1 VSAVVAEVALA
12 HLGHA
17 DRARAAPA
25 EPVGRATVLALVQV
39 SLHVPPSRESLATA
53 GALVG
58 APVYVPV
65 VLQAAGV
72 LEQLA
77 ALVAGV
83 PPAPAARVQRLAHTV

>member
-1 VSAVVAEVALA
+1 MSHRREKAWKV
-12 HLGHA
+12 
-17 DRARAAPA
+17 
-25 EPVGRATVLALVQV
+25 VGRLIDNYRILAVLLY
-39 SLHVPPSRESLATA
+39 LATA

>member
-1 VSAVVAEVALA
+1 MSHRREKAWKV
-12 HLGHA
+12 
-17 DRARAAPA
+17 
-25 EPVGRATVLALVQV
+25 VGRLIDYSLAVLLY
-39 SLHVPPSRESLATA
+39 LATA